1 MVVLKNIMS
10 NLFIL
15 TGLPGSGKTTFAKN
29 VLSEH
34 PEIIYLS
41 SDRIRHAFTNYR
53 DNHEKIFSI
62 MNLATLW
69 NLRCNH
75 NVIYDSTN
83 LERRFRIQL
92 YQKAKELKT
101 DTKVFNIF
109 IHPGLEKS
117 ILQSEQRKNREDV
130 TPQLIRDMYKT
141 MQIPSLGEDCDCII
155 VPINEK
161 NKIID
166 FTDNITFQNY
176 IQSIDRNLLTKTC
189 KGDEYCI

>member
-92 YQKAKELKT
+92 
-101 DTKVFNIF
+101 
-109 IHPGLEKS
+109 
-117 ILQSEQRKNREDV
+117 
-130 TPQLIRDMYKT
+130 
-141 MQIPSLGEDCDCII
+141 
-155 VPINEK
+155 
-161 NKIID
+161 
-166 FTDNITFQNY
+166 
-176 IQSIDRNLLTKTC
+176 
-189 KGDEYCI
+189 